1 MKSGEQIGTQRR
13 EIFLRS
19 NGDYDAMSAEDKA
32 AYLKTFDGKEANA
45 RNFWEM
51 MKNPPSSSG
60 PLGPGQAP
68 K

>member
-13 EIFLRS
+13 EIFVRA
-19 NGDYDAMSAEDKA
+19 NGAYESMTPDDKA
-32 AYLKTFDGKEANA
+32 AYLKSFDGNETNA

-60 PLGPGQAP
+60 PLIPGQAP